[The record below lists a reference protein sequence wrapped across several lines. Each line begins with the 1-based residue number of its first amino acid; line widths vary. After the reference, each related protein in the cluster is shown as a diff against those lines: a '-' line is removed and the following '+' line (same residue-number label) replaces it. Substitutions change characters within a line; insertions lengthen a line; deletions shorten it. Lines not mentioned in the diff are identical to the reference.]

1 MSNEQIE
8 LTNITGKPHF
18 IPYSIN
24 QSNTLLN
31 FNKKCNKNSTKPIP
45 GYLKDHIKFR
55 RIKFYCVEFKQRRNY

>member
-31 FNKKCNKNSTKPIP
+31 FNKKSTKPIP
-45 GYLKDHIKFR
+45 GYIKDHMKL
-55 RIKFYCVEFKQRRNY
+55 